1 MHHPYPPSP
10 IGPTQADAS
19 SHDGSALLRPL
30 LNEAA
35 RSICGARPEGA
46 DVAHGVLVGE
56 LLALDPG
63 DASPLVRVG
72 GSGLTRALAA
82 RSTVDLEG
90 RHVGAA
96 VVMMFENGDPMR
108 PIVIGVLRD
117 TGIAPV
123 HERSPALDVEADGR
137 RLVVAA
143 ERELVLRCGKASITL
158 TRAGKVLIQGEYVSS
173 TSHGLQRL
181 RGASVQ
187 IN

>member
-1 MHHPYPPSP
+1 MHHPYSPPSSS
-10 IGPTQADAS
+10 PTQADAS

-35 RSICGARPEGA
+35 RSICGARSEGA

-56 LLALDPG
+56 LLALDPT
-63 DASPLVRVG
+63 DASPLVRVS
-72 GSGLTRALAA
+72 GSALAA
-82 RSTVDLEG
+82 RSTIDLEG

-96 VVMMFENGDPMR
+96 VVMMFEKGDPMR

-117 TGIAPV
+117 TGIASV
-123 HERSPALDVEADGR
+123 HERSPALDIEADGR
-137 RLVVAA
+137 RLVVVA